1 MSPAEKD
8 ETPSPEEDASKDGPT
23 PVATPEA
30 PAASEPEPAP
40 KPAPAPQPAPAQ
52 HPAPVDARVIED
64 EPPAEH
70 ETRNDAQ
77 TTSIEIRRPNRF
89 AVALKLIGL
98 GLAELFTGNLTR
110 RSR

>member
-8 ETPSPEEDASKDGPT
+8 EAPSPEEDASKDGPA

-30 PAASEPEPAP
+30 PAASEPE
-40 KPAPAPQPAPAQ
+40 PAQ